1 MADVRVEPSELRTAS
16 KKIKAAG
23 DKGDET
29 KLDEIANGADFG
41 HSDAAKAF
49 EELMATWNVAVTKT
63 LKDDADSS
71 ADKLNDN
78 AESYERSEQ
87 QSQNHFTGP
96 AVSGPG
102 PIY

>member
-1 MADVRVEPSELRTAS
+1 MTDVRVEPGELRSAS
-16 KKIKAAG
+16 GKIKKAV
-23 DKGDET
+23 DKGDDA

-41 HSDAAKAF
+41 HGDAAKAF
-49 EELMATWNVAVTKT
+49 SELMATWNVAVTKT
-63 LKDDADSS
+63 LKDDAESA

-78 AESYERSEQ
+78 AASYERSER

-96 AVSGPG
+96 AAGVPG

>member
-16 KKIKAAG
+16 GKIKKAVG
-23 DKGDET
+23 KGGNT

-41 HSDAAKAF
+41 HGDAAKAF

-87 QSQNHFTGP
+87 QSQNHFIGP
-96 AVSGPG
+96 AVAGPG
-102 PIY
+102 PMY